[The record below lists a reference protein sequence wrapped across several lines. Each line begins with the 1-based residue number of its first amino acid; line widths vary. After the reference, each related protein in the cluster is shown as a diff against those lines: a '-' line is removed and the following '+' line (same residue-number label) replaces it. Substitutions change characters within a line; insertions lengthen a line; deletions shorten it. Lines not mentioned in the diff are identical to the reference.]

1 MDASVT
7 GRLGPC
13 RTRRSVLRA
22 SDVNPPQTSDVNP
35 PQTSDVNPP
44 QTSDATPATGIS
56 PRPATGAYPVSPHFS
71 AANTAFMRA
80 LDISRQSD

>member
-22 SDVNPPQTSDVNP
+22 SDVNP